1 VNRHDKITDETAERL
16 LREAAVQEG
25 ASLPKTAHELEIM
38 KESDQSEVEIPD
50 FRRVLERIR
59 GEHPAANKVVEFTP
73 ATDRAVTEELA
84 MAARNGSEIPEE
96 IRRRMNADRE
106 AAKGQQDELKRG

>member
-1 VNRHDKITDETAERL
+1 MNQHDKITDETAERL
-16 LREAAVQEG
+16 LREAAVREG
-25 ASLPKTAHELEIM
+25 ASLPKTVRELEIM
-38 KESDQSEVEIPD
+38 KESEQPMVEIPD

-59 GEHPAANKVVEFTP
+59 GEQPAENRVVEFTP
-73 ATDRAVTEELA
+73 AADRAVTEELA

-106 AAKGQQDELKRG
+106 AAEGQQDELKRG